1 MRCTLKPQQVE
12 AVDKALTAYAAGH
25 RGFLCGFKM
34 GLGKTIV
41 ALSTA
46 ERMPKKYNLIAIV
59 CPAFIAPKWR
69 REIEEKAEHR
79 RKEKYAIYTY
89 SELTDEASLQNA
101 MRHRFDLIIFD
112 EVHYAKSYTSQR
124 TEATLGKGGI
134 HLAADRLLGLS
145 GTWPPNNISDC
156 FTWFRAS
163 ENDLAAVNFESFCR
177 EHAEFCERNKFGLQ
191 VRGFKDSPGFR
202 ELFDPVFIGRD
213 TFAEPGEIPEPVR
226 LIELVEPSKALQ
238 KAELEIF
245 GDFYDDAELIEKAL
259 ETMPSFDR
267 IADFRKQQGRAKV
280 APVVEYALEMRAE
293 FNRQIIFCYHQETAE
308 KIADKLRAK
317 KCTVELIHGGNTT
330 PDDRDTILV
339 KANKAKEC
347 IIVATIDA
355 LKEGIDAPGF
365 DVMIFAEVDWRAY
378 ALEQCEGR
386 LRHEQWPRQVRFVY
400 FTFPRGVDK
409 AMVRTMSEKKK
420 LAKKVRG
427 QGAA

>member
-1 MRCTLKPQQVE
+1 MRCQLKPKQQE
-12 AVDKALTAYAAGH
+12 AVDKALAAYDAGH
-25 RGFLCGFKM
+25 RGFLCGDKM
-34 GLGKTIV
+34 GLGKTIT
-41 ALSTA
+41 ALAIA
-46 ERMPKKYNLIAIV
+46 EKIPKRHNLVAIV

-69 REIEEKAEHR
+69 REIEEKTEPGR
-79 RKEKYAIYTY
+79 RYKFAIYTY
-89 SELTDEASLQNA
+89 SELTDDAALANA

-134 HLAADRLLGLS
+134 HLAADRLLALS

-163 ENDLAAVNFESFCR
+163 ENPLAAVNFETFCR
-177 EHAEFCERNKFGLQ
+177 EHAEYCERNKFGLQ
-191 VRGFKDSPGFR
+191 VRGFKDSPRFR

-213 TFAEPGEIPEPVR
+213 TFAEPGEVPEPLR
-226 LIELVEPSKALQ
+226 LNEIVTPTKALE

-245 GDFYDDAELIEKAL
+245 GDFYDDPELIEKAL

-267 IADFRKQQGRAKV
+267 IAEFRKRQGMAKIASV
-280 APVVEYALEMRAE
+280 IEYALEMRDE
-293 FNRQIIFCYHQETAE
+293 FARQIIFCYHTETAE
-308 KIADKLRAK
+308 KIAQKLRAK
-317 KCTVELIHGGNTT
+317 KCTVELIHGTNTT
-330 PDDRDTILV
+330 PEERDEIV
-339 KANKAKEC
+339 MKANKADEV

-355 LKEGIDAPGF
+355 LREGIDAMGF
-365 DVMIFAEVDWRAY
+365 DIILFAESDWRAW
-378 ALEQCEGR
+378 ALEQAEGR
-386 LRHEQWPRQVRFVY
+386 LRHEQFPRQVRYVY

-427 QGAA
+427 QA